1 MSNKSLYIY
10 KEECYSPHYHTLLL
24 TDEQAA
30 VFKWFQNQCYDFEFE
45 KIDNEPPHEI
55 DTEELIRTVKRH

>member
-10 KEECYSPHYHTLLL
+10 KEEYYAHYQTLLL

-30 VFKWFQNQCYDFEFE
+30 VFKWFQNEGYGFEFE
-45 KIDNEPPHEI
+45 KIDNEPPGEI